1 MIKTVLYYKT
11 IEEKLHQKAV
21 IAKPVRTL
29 AVAIRNPRPKSLPC
43 VRGGGAKRRRGRPP
57 HLLRSTPKPR
67 SVCRPQ
73 AAKNRD
79 HFSPRHA
86 RGEKYLSGCQCEI
99 FALCAKIMRA
109 ADCNPFGRKIEDFSP
124 VICIFSRAMWMPR
137 CDKRGLS
144 PEKIKLR
151 SRSGGPP
158 PPRRAMQGPAQA
170 GRLCFGAH
178 FCAVPAR
185 RDPGTKK
192 ENQYFYGRK
201 IKNHPP
207 GRPQ

>member
-1 MIKTVLYYKT
+1 MADEASRFRGSAPIGGHNSARQSVGTTVGKRAPPLRT
-11 IEEKLHQKAV
+11 AKAPGLPARRSPYSN
-21 IAKPVRTL
+21 I
-29 AVAIRNPRPKSLPC
+29 KSL
-43 VRGGGAKRRRGRPP
+43 AEFAARRRQKIGIIF
-57 HLLRSTPKPR
+57 PR
-67 SVCRPQ
+67 DMRVGKNTSQ
-73 AAKNRD
+73 AASVEFCRK
-79 HFSPRHA
+79 A
-86 RGEKYLSGCQCEI
+86 TK
-99 FALCAKIMRA
+99 LCT
-109 ADCNPFGRKIEDFSP
+109 ADRNPFGRKIEDFSP

-201 IKNHPP
+201 IKNHPS

>member
-1 MIKTVLYYKT
+1 MTGVT
-11 IEEKLHQKAV
+11 GCGV
-21 IAKPVRTL
+21 S
-29 AVAIRNPRPKSLPC
+29 KSL
-43 VRGGGAKRRRGRPP
+43 AAFAARRRQRIQVIFHRDMRVGKNTSQAASVKF
-57 HLLRSTPKPR
+57 LRSAQK
-67 SVCRPQ
+67 
-73 AAKNRD
+73 
-79 HFSPRHA
+79 
-86 RGEKYLSGCQCEI
+86 
-99 FALCAKIMRA
+99 LCAQQTA
-109 ADCNPFGRKIEDFSP
+109 NPFGRKIKDFSP

-144 PEKIKLR
+144 PEKNKLR

>member
-1 MIKTVLYYKT
+1 MIKTVLYYKI
-11 IEEKLHQKAV
+11 IEE
-21 IAKPVRTL
+21 
-29 AVAIRNPRPKSLPC
+29 NPRPKPAIAKWPVSPAVAFQKASQSLPPA
-43 VRGGGAKRRRGRPP
+43 GG
-57 HLLRSTPKPR
+57 
-67 SVCRPQ
+67 
-73 AAKNRD
+73 
-79 HFSPRHA
+79 
-86 RGEKYLSGCQCEI
+86 
-99 FALCAKIMRA
+99 KIMRT

>member
-1 MIKTVLYYKT
+1 MIKTVLYYKI
-11 IEEKLHQKAV
+11 IEENPHP
-21 IAKPVRTL
+21 KP
-29 AVAIRNPRPKSLPC
+29 S
-43 VRGGGAKRRRGRPP
+43 
-57 HLLRSTPKPR
+57 LRSDRCHRLWRFKKPR

-73 AAKNRD
+73 AAKNWD

-86 RGEKYLSGCQCEI
+86 RGKKYPSGCQCGI

-109 ADCNPFGRKIEDFSP
+109 ADCNPFGRKIEVFSP

-185 RDPGTKK
+185 RDPGIKK

-201 IKNHPP
+201 IKNHPS

>member
-1 MIKTVLYYKT
+1 MIKTVLYYKI
-11 IEEKLHQKAV
+11 IEENPHTKPV
-21 IAKPVRTL
+21 IAKPVTHSS
-29 AVAIRNPRPKSLPC
+29 AVAFQKASQSLPPA
-43 VRGGGAKRRRGRPP
+43 GGKE
-57 HLLRSTPKPR
+57 
-67 SVCRPQ
+67 
-73 AAKNRD
+73 
-79 HFSPRHA
+79 
-86 RGEKYLSGCQCEI
+86 GEKYLSGCQCGI

-170 GRLCFGAH
+170 ERLCFGAH

-185 RDPGTKK
+185 RDPGIKK
-192 ENQYFYGRK
+192 ENQ
-201 IKNHPP
+201 
-207 GRPQ
+207 

>member
-1 MIKTVLYYKT
+1 MIKTVLYYKI
-11 IEEKLHQKAV
+11 IEE
-21 IAKPVRTL
+21 
-29 AVAIRNPRPKSLPC
+29 NPHPKNRHCEVTGVTGCGVSKSL
-43 VRGGGAKRRRGRPP
+43 AEFAARRRQRIGIIFHRDM
-57 HLLRSTPKPR
+57 RVGKNTS
-67 SVCRPQ
+67 Q
-73 AAKNRD
+73 AASVEFCRK
-79 HFSPRHA
+79 A
-86 RGEKYLSGCQCEI
+86 TK
-99 FALCAKIMRA
+99 LCAQQTAIPLAEKSKIFRHLYVSFRVQCGCRDA
-109 ADCNPFGRKIEDFSP
+109 INGAYPPK
-124 VICIFSRAMWMPR
+124 
-137 CDKRGLS
+137 
-144 PEKIKLR
+144 KIKLR

-201 IKNHPP
+201 IKNHPS

>member
-1 MIKTVLYYKT
+1 MTAILTAILKKTPGNGFREFLVLIKGK
-11 IEEKLHQKAV
+11 
-21 IAKPVRTL
+21 KPRRVR
-29 AVAIRNPRPKSLPC
+29 V
-43 VRGGGAKRRRGRPP
+43 RRREN
-57 HLLRSTPKPR
+57 S
-67 SVCRPQ
+67 
-73 AAKNRD
+73 N

-86 RGEKYLSGCQCEI
+86 RGEKYLSGCQCRI
-99 FALCAKIMRA
+99 LPQGDKIMRA

-201 IKNHPP
+201 IKNHPS